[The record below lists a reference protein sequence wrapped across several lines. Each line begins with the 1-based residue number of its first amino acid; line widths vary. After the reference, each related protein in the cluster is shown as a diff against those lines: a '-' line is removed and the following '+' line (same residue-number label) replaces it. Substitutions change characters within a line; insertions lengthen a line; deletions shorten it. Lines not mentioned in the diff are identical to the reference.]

1 MLIGLN
7 CRKQFKKWKLY
18 ERQAFFWTTVI
29 YEIQGLVR
37 MERYF
42 EAEDPKIMHEKV
54 HELIRYLFREYEYYW
69 QQLTARQIAYLLW
82 VDHTTVDRILKR
94 IEYRIK
100 EWFGL

>member
-42 EAEDPKIMHEKV
+42 KDEEEKV
-54 HELIRYLFREYEYYW
+54 MHDKIHEMLRYLFWEYEYYW
-69 QQLTARQIAYLLW
+69 QQMTARQISYILW
-82 VDHTTVDRILKR
+82 VDHTTVDRT
-94 IEYRIK
+94 IERIK
-100 EWFGL
+100 YRVKNWLHL